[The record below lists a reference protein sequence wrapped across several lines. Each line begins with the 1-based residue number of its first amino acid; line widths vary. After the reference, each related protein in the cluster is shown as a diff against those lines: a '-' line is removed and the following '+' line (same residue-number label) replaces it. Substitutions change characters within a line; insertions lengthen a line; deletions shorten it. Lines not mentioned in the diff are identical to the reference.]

1 MVAAAPVA
9 QITTGHAVSLIH
21 LLACAAFAPNLGN
34 SMWGASFELVKFIKQ
49 RQCFTGSV
57 VELGAG
63 CGAVGLV
70 MWSRGAKVTLTDL
83 EHTVPFMQMN
93 IDRNAQP
100 IASPGHAK
108 LPQISALPLDWTVT
122 ADAQAVRAANGGEPF
137 DLVIGAEV
145 SYDDELYAALI
156 DTLLILLK
164 PSDSQTSW
172 TTRNSN
178 SVGKEWPRRSVLL
191 AIPLRNEDGALIEL
205 AKSRGFQASVVATF
219 PPTEDHSST
228 IAIYALTMK
237 V

>member
-1 MVAAAPVA
+1 ML
-9 QITTGHAVSLIH
+9 LIH
-21 LLACAAFAPNLGN
+21 FLACAAYAPNLGN

-49 RQCFTGSV
+49 RTCFSGSV
-57 VELGAG
+57 VEIGAG

-70 MWSRGAKVTLTDL
+70 MWSRGAAVTITDL

-100 IASPGHAK
+100 AASKGRAK
-108 LPQISALPLDWTVT
+108 LQQISALPLDWTVS
-122 ADAQAVRAANGGEPF
+122 ADAEAVRAANGGQPF

-145 SYDDELYAALI
+145 SYDDDLYAALI

-164 PSDSQTSW
+164 PSEAPVNLTNRKSKS
-172 TTRNSN
+172 S
-178 SVGKEWPRRSVLL
+178 GKEWPRQSVLL
-191 AIPLRNEDGALIEL
+191 AIPMRDEDGALIEL

-228 IAIYALTMK
+228 IAIYELTLK